1 MQSVLDDSNFGG
13 NSDLQISPSIDL
25 LNIDYGCMVFT
36 PYIVTAVL
44 PKTKLTLDML
54 RKNLRKNPNESPR
67 DQSEKY
73 LESTESLNNMW

>member
-54 RKNLRKNPNESPR
+54 RKNLRKNPNESPSR
-67 DQSEKY
+67 EINQR
-73 LESTESLNNMW
+73 STLKALSR